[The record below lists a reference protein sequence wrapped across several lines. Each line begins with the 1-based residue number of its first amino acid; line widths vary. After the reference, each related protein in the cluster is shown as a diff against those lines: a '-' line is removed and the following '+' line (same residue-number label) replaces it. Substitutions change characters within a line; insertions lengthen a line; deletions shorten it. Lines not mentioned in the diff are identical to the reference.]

1 MSKIRFDKHIDIDT
15 IPTLPAIAMEAIRLM
30 EGDQSNFSSIAD
42 LLQNDQVLS
51 GRILHYANSA
61 FVGSRTEITTTARA
75 ISLLGFTTVRSIIL
89 SVAVFDCFSGQL
101 SSRRDELVKFWLHS
115 IGVAATA
122 EILAAKLGFAQPD
135 EAYLA
140 GLVHDIGKLICFLH
154 LPDAF
159 VKVCQELERQGGY
172 GIEAPLA
179 LEVEEEIMGITHTEV
194 GKLVASQWLF
204 PAGLVKAMWLH
215 HQPVFATIKPDRD
228 NLHQLIRFADVLC
241 VSHSIGSSYF
251 LSANAYDHQHYHF
264 ALENLLLHHQLS
276 PADLEEI
283 VKKVMERVN
292 EMATILGINDADK
305 YHSLV
310 SSANQS
316 LGHMSL
322 SLDHRNRELVQANRV
337 LDATY
342 AMTRRLKSGL
352 TIPEAV
358 QEILA
363 GAKEAFGVS
372 RCLCMVVD
380 AERDLFVGQ
389 IYTASEA
396 ENFEAPLG
404 DGARPTPKASR
415 HADLEAEAVQR
426 LKQATLQFDQG
437 GIVESGVAEIIAGSE
452 FMASFFV
459 ADKRSNGRRERIIGE
474 LMLDFQGTDR
484 GIGGPEAL
492 TRNFQVLATAAAN
505 GIERILLEKDLQLQ
519 AKEMAEAS
527 RKMED
532 SQRQLFHSHRLA
544 SVGRLAAG
552 AAHEINNPLTIISLN
567 LQIMDRLLAHG
578 DGDGNQEIR
587 SRLKVISGQ
596 EQRIS
601 KIIGDL
607 MGFAR
612 PTQPKLD
619 ATDIGRVMNEVL
631 TVIGDRVS
639 MVNIKMDNRIPVD
652 LPNVYVDA
660 GQIEQVFMNLL
671 INANHAMPDGGTLTL
686 RAEVDRHNRVALS
699 ITDTGTG
706 IAKENLGKIF
716 DPFFTTKK
724 EGEGTGLG
732 LAICHSIVE
741 HNGGVLQVRSEVGV
755 GTTFV
760 VRLPVDQGSRLQTM
774 KKAVDQKRKASTT
787 QEECRILIVDDERL
801 LNEMLQ
807 ECLRAA
813 GYEVDGAYDGV
824 EGIGQLRYKKYHL
837 ILLDIRMPR
846 KDGLEVLKFVKD
858 EYPDIPVIIV
868 TGLASME
875 EIKATIKNGAF
886 ACIKKPFQLD
896 KVLTKVN
903 EALASSSCNP
913 RPGLPKSA

>member
-1 MSKIRFDKHIDIDT
+1 MSKIRFDKHIDIDS

-61 FVGSRTEITTTARA
+61 FVGSRTEITTIARA

-101 SSRRDELVKFWLHS
+101 ASRRDELVKFWLHS

-140 GLVHDIGKLICFLH
+140 GLVHDIGKLVCFLH
-154 LPDAF
+154 LPDSF
-159 VKVCQELERQGGY
+159 IKVCQELERQGGY
-172 GIEAPLA
+172 VIEAPLA
-179 LEVEEEIMGITHTEV
+179 LEVEEELMGTTHTEV
-194 GKLVASQWLF
+194 GKLVATQWLF
-204 PAGLVKAMWLH
+204 PASLVKAMWLH
-215 HQPVFATIKPDRD
+215 HQPVFAAIKPEAD
-228 NLHQLIRFADVLC
+228 NLCQLVRFADVLC

-251 LSANAYDHQHYHF
+251 LSSNAYDHQHYHF
-264 ALENLLLHHQLS
+264 ALENLLLHHHLR
-276 PADLEEI
+276 PADLEDI
-283 VKKVMERVN
+283 VKKVMARVT
-292 EMATILGINDADK
+292 EMASILGINDADK
-305 YHSLV
+305 YRSLV

-322 SLDHRNRELVQANRV
+322 DLDHRNRELVQANRV

-342 AMTRRLKSGL
+342 AMTRRLKSGMASGD
-352 TIPEAV
+352 AV
-358 QEILA
+358 QEVIL
-363 GAKEAFGVS
+363 GAREAFGAC
-372 RCLCMVVD
+372 RCLCMVLGSSKDV
-380 AERDLFVGQ
+380 FVGQ
-389 IYTASEA
+389 IYATAGV
-396 ENFEAPLG
+396 ENFEVVVA
-404 DGARPTPKASR
+404 DGVLPGLVADGSN
-415 HADLEAEAVQR
+415 ADLEAEALRR
-426 LKQATLQFDQG
+426 LKQATLEFDQG
-437 GIVESGVAEIIAGSE
+437 GVIESGMAEIIAGSE

-459 ADKRSNGRRERIIGE
+459 ADKQSNGRRERIIGE
-474 LMLDFQGTDR
+474 LVLDFQGVDR
-484 GIGGPEAL
+484 GVGGMEAL
-492 TRNFQVLATAAAN
+492 SRNFQVLATAAAN
-505 GIERILLEKDLQLQ
+505 GIERILLEKDLQAQ
-519 AKEMAEAS
+519 AREMAEAS
-527 RKMED
+527 RKMEE

-544 SVGRLAAG
+544 TVGRLAAG

-567 LQIMDRLLAHG
+567 LQIMDRLLSHG
-578 DGDGNQEIR
+578 EGNLQELR
-587 SRLKVISGQ
+587 DRLKVISGQ

-601 KIIGDL
+601 KIIGEL

-612 PTQPKLD
+612 PSQPKLEAAD
-619 ATDIGRVMNEVL
+619 VARVMNDVL
-631 TVIGDRVS
+631 MVIGDRVS
-639 MVNIKMDNRIPVD
+639 MVKITVDNQIPVD
-652 LPNVYVDA
+652 LPKVYVDA

-671 INANHAMPDGGTLTL
+671 INANHAMPDGGSISL
-686 RAEVDRHNRVALS
+686 RGEVDRKNRVVVS
-699 ITDTGTG
+699 ISDTGSG

-741 HNGGVLQVRSEVGV
+741 HNGGALQVQSEVGV
-755 GTTFV
+755 GSTFM

-774 KKAVDQKRKASTT
+774 KRAVDQKQKVMPVDE
-787 QEECRILIVDDERL
+787 QCRILVVDDERL

-807 ECLRAA
+807 ECLRSA

-824 EGIGQLRYKKYHL
+824 EGIGLLRYKKYHL

-846 KDGLEVLKFVKD
+846 KDGLEVLKFVKG

-868 TGLASME
+868 TGLASMQ
-875 EIKATIKNGAF
+875 EIKETVKNGAF

-896 KVLTKVN
+896 KVLAKVS
-903 EALASSSCNP
+903 EALAAGKTGSGSC
-913 RPGLPKSA
+913 KV

>member
-1 MSKIRFDKHIDIDT
+1 MSKMRFGKHIDIDS

-30 EGDQSNFSSIAD
+30 EGDQSNFNSIAD
-42 LLQNDQVLS
+42 LLKNDQVLS

-61 FVGSRTEITTTARA
+61 FVGARTEITTISRA

-101 SSRRDELVKFWLHS
+101 ASRREELVKFWLHS

-122 EILAAKLGFAQPD
+122 EILAGKLGFTQPD

-140 GLVHDIGKLICFLH
+140 GLVHDIGKLVCFLH
-154 LPDAF
+154 LPEGF
-159 VKVCQELERQGGY
+159 MKVCQELERQGNY
-172 GIEAPLA
+172 GIESPLA
-179 LEVEEEIMGITHTEV
+179 LEVEEEVMGLTHTEV
-194 GKLVASQWLF
+194 GKLVAEQWLF

-215 HQPVFATIKPDRD
+215 HQPVFATIKPAPE
-228 NLHQLIRFADVLC
+228 NLHQLVRFADVLC
-241 VSHSIGSSYF
+241 VAHSIGSSYF

-264 ALENLLLHHQLS
+264 ALENLLLHHQLA

-283 VKKVMERVN
+283 VNQVLVRVD

-305 YHSLV
+305 YRSLV

-322 SLDHRNRELVQANRV
+322 DLNQRNRELLQANRV

-342 AMTRRLKSGL
+342 SMTRRLRSGL
-352 TIPEAV
+352 TTGEAI
-358 QEILA
+358 QEVLA
-363 GAKEAFGVS
+363 GAREAFGVS

-380 AERDLFVGQ
+380 AKRGVFVGQ
-389 IYTASEA
+389 ISTATGTEG
-396 ENFEAPLG
+396 FESPLNG
-404 DGARPTPKASR
+404 ETRPNAQTCR
-415 HADLEAEAVQR
+415 NADLEAEAIQR
-426 LKQATLQFDQG
+426 LKQATLQFEQG
-437 GIVESGVAEIIAGSE
+437 DLIESGVADILAGSE
-452 FMASFFV
+452 FLASFFI
-459 ADKRSNGRRERIIGE
+459 ADKRANGRRERVIGE
-474 LMLDFQGTDR
+474 LMLDFQGIDR
-484 GIGGPEAL
+484 GVGGMEAL

-505 GIERILLEKDLQLQ
+505 GIERILLEKDLHAQ
-519 AKEMAEAS
+519 AKEMAETS
-527 RKMED
+527 RKMEE

-567 LQIMDRLLAHG
+567 LQIMDRLLTQ
-578 DGDGNQEIR
+578 DGTNLQEIR
-587 SRLKVISGQ
+587 NRLKVISGQ

-601 KIIGDL
+601 KIIGEL

-612 PTQPKLD
+612 PTQPMLES
-619 ATDIGRVMNEVL
+619 TDVSRIMNAVL
-631 TVIGDRVS
+631 MVIGDRVS
-639 MVNIKMDNRIPVD
+639 MVKIKVDNQIPVD

-671 INANHAMPDGGTLTL
+671 INANHAMPDGGVLTL
-686 RAEVDRHNRVALS
+686 RAEVDHNNRVSLAIS
-699 ITDTGTG
+699 DTGTG
-706 IAKENLGKIF
+706 IAKENIGKIF

-741 HNGGVLQVRSEVGV
+741 HNGGALQVRSEVGV
-755 GTTFV
+755 GSTFI
-760 VRLPVDQGSRLQTM
+760 VRLPIDQGSRLQTM
-774 KKAVDQKRKASTT
+774 KKAVDQKRTFTSS
-787 QEECRILIVDDERL
+787 EEVCRILVVDDERL

-813 GYEVDGAYDGV
+813 GYDVDGAYDGV

-837 ILLDIRMPR
+837 LMLDIRMPR

-858 EYPDIPVIIV
+858 EYPEMPVIIV

-896 KVLTKVN
+896 KVLTKVS
-903 EALASSSCNP
+903 EALASSRCKTH
-913 RPGLPKSA
+913 RHLI